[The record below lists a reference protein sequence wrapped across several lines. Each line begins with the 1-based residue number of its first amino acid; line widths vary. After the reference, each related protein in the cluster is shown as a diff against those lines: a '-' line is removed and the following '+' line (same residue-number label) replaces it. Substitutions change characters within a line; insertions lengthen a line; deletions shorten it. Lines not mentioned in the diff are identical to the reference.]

1 MKEAIIVNTAGRI
14 ASVLEH
20 VRPFI
25 VRTVRVDDYARIE
38 YGVSAN
44 LICPS
49 ADWEATKEFFLR
61 KGNVVIERD

>member
-1 MKEAIIVNTAGRI
+1 M
-14 ASVLEH
+14 LEH
-20 VRPFI
+20 AGPFI